1 MPVTSQNARLSLLD
15 ESLVRNSG
23 INIFITLATYCSAT
37 TKSNAD
43 NNNITIKITLIS
55 AKSSSITCLFGIG
68 RLSNSHNHSGPTK
81 SQCRGK

>member
-37 TKSNAD
+37 PKSNAD

-55 AKSSSITCLFGIG
+55 AKSSSITRLFFGIG
-68 RLSNSHNHSGPTK
+68 RLHIKFPQQLTAD
-81 SQCRGK
+81 

>member
-37 TKSNAD
+37 PKSNAD

-55 AKSSSITCLFGIG
+55 AKSSSITRLFFWHRATIKFPQQ
-68 RLSNSHNHSGPTK
+68 LTAD
-81 SQCRGK
+81 